1 MCSIYVSRAVAASE
15 GWTYTLDNSPAPN
28 KALRIHDSKH
38 MATSYGFNF
47 AILSATVG
55 LAMVGLAMVA
65 EYFYISNVA
74 HLLLTDRGME
84 WQSR

>member
-55 LAMVGLAMVA
+55 LAMVA

>member
-38 MATSYGFNF
+38 MAKSYGFNF
-47 AILSATVG
+47 AILSAT
-55 LAMVGLAMVA
+55 VGLAMVA